1 MRMSVVPEQ
10 ARRMI
15 ARNLN
20 RVMQDLH
27 VHAGIHCASLPG
39 LGRKIVDV
47 GNSENVTRGS
57 TNDGSHRPTVECEG
71 IPAIFIHCV
80 QRKGYNV
87 ILRSYLRRVRQKNS
101 LGVTQ
106 SCEKYLRSDKE

>member
-1 MRMSVVPEQ
+1 ML
-10 ARRMI
+10 ARLGQHCEHVILRGV
-15 ARNLN
+15 R
-20 RVMQDLH
+20 RDGEPVKMQVRH
-27 VHAGIHCASLPG
+27 IHAGIHRTSLPG

-80 QRKGYNV
+80 KRKGYNV
-87 ILRSYLRRVRQKNS
+87 ILRSYGGSGKKTVW
-101 LGVTQ
+101 V
-106 SCEKYLRSDKE
+106 